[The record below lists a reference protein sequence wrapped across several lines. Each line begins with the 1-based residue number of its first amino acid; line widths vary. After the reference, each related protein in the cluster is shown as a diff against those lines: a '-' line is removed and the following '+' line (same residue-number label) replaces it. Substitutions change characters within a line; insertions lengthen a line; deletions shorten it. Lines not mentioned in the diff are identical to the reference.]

1 MDTHTEHGHQ
11 LSIAE
16 CDLLLTGTPGSR
28 WEVAEALIDG
38 RVQRVWKNQQP
49 HFRAFLLA
57 QLARFADRELV
68 SAPAG
73 PSGSRRETATYK
85 QIRARAVDL
94 AAWLR
99 GRGLRAGSRVAI
111 GGLNSTEWVV
121 AFIAVH
127 LLGGVPVL
135 LNSTLH
141 PGQQAHCLTI
151 TRPEIILVDGK
162 LAVQIV
168 PVAKRLAA
176 RNQHIIFSWSSIA
189 HIPAAQRAGIAEL
202 NVAAA
207 PADVAA
213 IESGAGFDLTTESD
227 GQILFT
233 SGTTSAPKAVLVTQ
247 RGALSHILS
256 SNITS
261 ARATLRAGG
270 SYADAQ
276 ARLDPPAKQNV
287 MLVPVPLFHVTGC
300 LSWLVKAM
308 TFGSK
313 VVFMRRWD
321 VDTALDLIAAER
333 VNVIGGVPAIAT
345 SVVKKA
351 DRLPAGHAISSVNY
365 GGAPPPASLAG
376 EIQRVWPGASLANGY
391 GMTETNGIITCLSG
405 ADYIANPKSV
415 GVPFP
420 LTQVR
425 IVHPET
431 HAELPPNTVG
441 LILVRGSNVMKGYLG
456 DAEATA
462 KALRDGWFDTGDLGS
477 MTAEGWLSIGDRQK
491 DMIIR
496 GGENIA
502 SAEVEHALCEDQRVE
517 HAAAVPVPDDVL
529 GELVGV
535 AVTLAPGATATPSD
549 ILAAAQ
555 PRLRH
560 AARPAVVVIL
570 PTLPRNASGKVV
582 KTDVRQVIG
591 RVWAASAAP
600 VSSGA
605 GAGASAAPAPMY
617 AKAKL

>member
-1 MDTHTEHGHQ
+1 MAAAAQTDTQ
-11 LSIAE
+11 PSIAE
-16 CDLLLTGTPGSR
+16 CDLLLTTTPGSR
-28 WEVAEALIDG
+28 WEVTTATIDG
-38 RVQRVWKNQQP
+38 REQRVWKNQPP

-57 QLARFADRELV
+57 QLGRFAERDLLSSPRGDGRE
-68 SAPAG
+68 
-73 PSGSRRETATYK
+73 RATYADV
-85 QIRARAVDL
+85 RARAVTL

-99 GRGLRAGSRVAI
+99 SRGLRAGARVAI

-121 AFIAVH
+121 AFVAAH
-127 LLGGVPVL
+127 LLGAVPVL

-151 TRPEIILVDGK
+151 TKPDIILVDGK
-162 LAVQIV
+162 LAEQIT
-168 PVAKRLAA
+168 PVAARLAA
-176 RNQHIIFSWSSIA
+176 KGHNIIFSWSPID
-189 HIPAAQRAGIAEL
+189 HIPTPKRAGIQEL
-202 NVAAA
+202 RATATAA
-207 PADVAA
+207 DIAA
-213 IESGAGFDLTTESD
+213 IESGEGFNLTPESD

-256 SNITS
+256 SNITG

-276 ARLDPPAKQNV
+276 ARLDPPASQNV

-313 VVFMRRWD
+313 IVFMRRWD
-321 VDTALDLIAAER
+321 VDTAIDLIASEG

-345 SVVKKA
+345 SVVKAA
-351 DRLPAGHAISSVNY
+351 DRLPPGHTISSVNY
-365 GGAPPPASLAG
+365 GGAPPPASLAA
-376 EIQRVWPGASLANGY
+376 EIQRAWPGASLANGY
-391 GMTETNGIITCLSG
+391 GMTETNGIVTCLSG

-420 LTQVR
+420 LTEVR

-431 HAELPPNTVG
+431 RAPLPANEVG
-441 LILVRGSNVMKGYLG
+441 LILVKGSNVMKGYLG
-456 DAEATA
+456 DAEATR
-462 KALRDGWFDTGDLGS
+462 KAMRDGWFDTGDLGS
-477 MTAEGWLSIGDRQK
+477 LSPEGWLSIGDRQK

-502 SAEVEHALCEDQRVE
+502 SAEVEHALCEDLRVE

-529 GELVGV
+529 GERVGV
-535 AVTLAPGATATPSD
+535 AVTLVPGSTATPGEL
-549 ILAAAQ
+549 LAAAE

-560 AARPAVVVIL
+560 AARPAIVVIL
-570 PTLPRNASGKVV
+570 PALPRNASGKVV
-582 KTDVRQVIG
+582 KTDVKKVVRK
-591 RVWAASAAP
+591 VWAHAGP
-600 VSSGA
+600 VSVRSSGA
-605 GAGASAAPAPMY
+605 TSAPAPMY

>member
-1 MDTHTEHGHQ
+1 MDTQTDTQ

-16 CDLLLTGTPGSR
+16 CDQLLTTTPGSR
-28 WEVAEALIDG
+28 WEVTTAIIDG
-38 RVQRVWKNQQP
+38 REQRVWKNQPP

-57 QLARFADRELV
+57 QLDRFADRDLV
-68 SAPAG
+68 SSPEG
-73 PSGSRRETATYK
+73 KSRETSTYGDVH
-85 QIRARAVDL
+85 ARAVSL

-99 GRGLRAGSRVAI
+99 GRGLRASSRVAI

-121 AFIAVH
+121 AFVAVH
-127 LLGGVPVL
+127 LLGAVPVL

-151 TRPEIILVDGK
+151 TKPDLILVDGK
-162 LAVQIV
+162 LAEQIV
-168 PVAKRLAA
+168 PVAKRLSAKGY
-176 RNQHIIFSWSSIA
+176 NIIFAWSSIA
-189 HIPAAQRAGIAEL
+189 HIPASNRAGIQQLTVTATE
-202 NVAAA
+202 
-207 PADVAA
+207 ADVAA
-213 IESGAGFDLTTESD
+213 IEAGEGFDLTPESD

-276 ARLDPPAKQNV
+276 ARLNPPATQNV

-300 LSWLVKAM
+300 LSWLIKAM

-321 VDTALDLIAAER
+321 VDTAIDLISSER

-345 SVVKKA
+345 SVVKAA
-351 DRLPAGHAISSVNY
+351 DRLPPGHTISSVNY
-365 GGAPPPASLAG
+365 GGAPPPASLAA
-376 EIQRVWPGASLANGY
+376 EIQKAWPGASLANGY

-425 IVHPET
+425 IVHPDTREP
-431 HAELPPNTVG
+431 LPANEVG
-441 LILVRGSNVMKGYLG
+441 LILVKGSNVMKGYLG
-456 DAEATA
+456 DAAATQ
-462 KALRDGWFDTGDLGS
+462 KAMQDGWFDTGDLGS

-502 SAEVEHALCEDQRVE
+502 SAEVEHALCEDLRVE

-529 GELVGV
+529 GERVGV
-535 AVTLAPGATATPSD
+535 AVTLAPGATATPGD
-549 ILAAAQ
+549 ILASAE

-582 KTDVRQVIG
+582 KTDVKKVVG
-591 RVWAASAAP
+591 RVWANAAP
-600 VSSGA
+600 VSAPSSNS
-605 GAGASAAPAPMY
+605 SATPAPMY